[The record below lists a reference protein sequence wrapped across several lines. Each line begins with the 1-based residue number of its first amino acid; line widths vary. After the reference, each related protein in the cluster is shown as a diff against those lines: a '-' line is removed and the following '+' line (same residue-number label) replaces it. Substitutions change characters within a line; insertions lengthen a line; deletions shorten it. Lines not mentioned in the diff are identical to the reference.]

1 MLYKKLYKYC
11 LYYYMHCLN
20 VYMQCFDIIIMMSIY
35 KEFKTNSCEDTL
47 TQKQI
52 YAGSY

>member
-11 LYYYMHCLN
+11 LYYYM
-20 VYMQCFDIIIMMSIY
+20 QCFNIIIMMSIY
-35 KEFKTNSCEDTL
+35 KEFKTNSCEDIL